1 MNPEDRLLALRK
13 EFLTLEN
20 ATHLISHSLG
30 AMPKRARELSLQFI
44 DEWND
49 RSIEAWRGWLPRV
62 RETGDVIGK
71 VLGVSEGTVNIQ
83 QNVSTALQVVASCLE
98 YTPKRNK
105 VVYSSMEFH
114 TCHYVWQEQKRRG
127 ADVVV
132 VPSADN
138 IHVPMEELLAA
149 IDERTLIVPVS
160 HVTFRSCAQHAVK
173 ELVKKAHSVGAYVL
187 LDCYQSAGTVPLDLE
202 EWEVDFA
209 VGGSVK
215 WACGGPG
222 CAYLYTRP
230 SVAKTLEPV
239 MTGWFGHKRP
249 FAFEMDRVDYA
260 EEPAWRMANGTA
272 PIPALFTA
280 RAGWD
285 LLLEAG
291 VENIRAKSL
300 RQTKLL
306 REHALSRGFKI
317 NTPMDDNQ
325 RGGTILFDF
334 DGSAAVVQELNA
346 RRFFCDWR
354 PGAGIRAS
362 PHYFTTDDE
371 IEAFVREIDLIRGSG
386 VRSNTGA
393 AY

>member
-1 MNPEDRLLALRK
+1 MEALL
-13 EFLTLEN
+13 E
-20 ATHLISHSLG
+20 
-30 AMPKRARELSLQFI
+30 
-44 DEWND
+44 
-49 RSIEAWRGWLPRV
+49 
-62 RETGDVIGK
+62 
-71 VLGVSEGTVNIQ
+71 
-83 QNVSTALQVVASCLE
+83 
-98 YTPKRNK
+98 
-105 VVYSSMEFH
+105 
-114 TCHYVWQEQKRRG
+114 
-127 ADVVV
+127 
-132 VPSADN
+132 
-138 IHVPMEELLAA
+138 A
-149 IDERTLIVPVS
+149 IDEQTLIVPVS
-160 HVTFRSCAQHAVK
+160 HVTFRSSAQHAVK

-187 LDCYQSAGTVPLDLE
+187 LDCYQSAGTVPLSID
-202 EWEVDFA
+202 EWQVDFA

-230 SVAKTLEPV
+230 SVASLLEPV

-285 LLLEAG
+285 LLLAAG
-291 VENIRAKSL
+291 VHNIRAKSL

-306 REHALSRGFKI
+306 RELCLERGFKI
-317 NTPMDDNQ
+317 NTPLHDDA

-334 DGSAAVVQELNA
+334 EGSSAVVQELNA

-354 PGAGIRAS
+354 PGAGVRAS
-362 PHYFTTDDE
+362 PHYFTTDAE
-371 IEAFVREIDLIRGSG
+371 IEAFVREIDSIRRSG
-386 VRSNTGA
+386 VTSGHGA